1 MMLGSRRALR
11 FFMHQGHGK
20 LFNMEGF
27 GSDGRM
33 MEKLT
38 LYGSS
43 KRALQ
48 YFSKSLSREVKEE
61 GIQVGILSPGMVRTD
76 FLNEALSVKDEAELK
91 RNRRVFNI
99 LAEEVDVVA
108 DFLVRKILASK
119 KNYDRIEFLNFT
131 RMLPKLLKLIFIK
144 S

>member
-1 MMLGSRRALR
+1 MYIVRRDLGQRN
-11 FFMHQGHGK
+11 G
-20 LFNMEGF
+20 
-27 GSDGRM
+27 D
-33 MEKLT
+33 
-38 LYGSS
+38 